1 MGQPVPCPD
10 CNGHPEDT
18 DDGDYCQECGGDGY
32 VEVGS
37 DNWDDQSQTNVCPE
51 LFYQNSSY
59 ICSSQGNFFAQISP
73 DSIYINN

>member
-37 DNWDDQSQTNVCPE
+37 DNWDD
-51 LFYQNSSY
+51 
-59 ICSSQGNFFAQISP
+59 
-73 DSIYINN
+73 